1 MDGHINCP
9 SRQAVFTIGICSVL
23 ILAFAFPDWVT
34 VPNGLERRFDVV

>member
-23 ILAFAFPDWVT
+23 ILAFAVHDWVT
-34 VPNGLERRFDVV
+34 VPNGLEWRFDVV